1 MSAAPA
7 VEPVL
12 VAAAPLRFSSA
23 RAPLLKVL
31 SRLEAKETHR
41 PVIIREAVYRVQYI
55 YDTELPGSPATH
67 VEVRALVE
75 PKPEGEIKAVLAE
88 LGGEPSRVELLLPTA
103 RFTLFPDKRMMGEAM
118 RDDVEASLIKLF
130 ASVFTSAPP
139 VPAWYCMT
147 TDIEEE
153 SRGLRIT
160 ARVSLDDL
168 RVLEVLL
175 NEKARAI
182 LSDPLACS
190 RLFI

>member
-23 RAPLLKVL
+23 RAPLLETL

-41 PVIIREAVYRVQYI
+41 PVIIREAVYRVQYV
-55 YDTELPGSPATH
+55 YGTELPGSPATH

-75 PKPEGEIKAVLAE
+75 PKPEEEIKAVLAE
-88 LGGEPSRVELLLPTA
+88 LGGEPSRAELLLPTA
-103 RFTLFPDKRMMGEAM
+103 RFTLFPDKRMAGDAM
-118 RDDVEASLIKLF
+118 RDVEASLVRLF

-153 SRGLRIT
+153 SCGLRIT

-182 LSDPLACS
+182 LSDPMPACA
-190 RLFI
+190 LFF